1 MSSFLSLKNVSV
13 DFNGI
18 RVVDDVS
25 FDVQKGEI
33 VSLIGPNGS
42 GKTTLVRA
50 ILGLV
55 PCSGKILFKGRAVDA
70 VRESS
75 FLNAI
80 GYVPQRFDF
89 DKTFPLSV
97 REFLDLFPRRFDS
110 IRDQQALCEELHV
123 DVLLDKK
130 LGELSGGQLQRVLI
144 AQALLKNPELLI
156 LDEPTSGVDAEGMKT
171 FYEIVEHLN
180 REHGATIILIS
191 HELSMVYALASSVVC
206 LNRNMVC
213 FGAPDQ
219 VLTDS
224 VLATMYG
231 KNFQRRGHEHH

>member
-1 MSSFLSLKNVSV
+1 MPSFLSLKNVSV
-13 DFNGI
+13 DFNGL

-42 GKTTLVRA
+42 GKTTLIRA
-50 ILGLV
+50 MLGLI
-55 PCSGKILFKGRAVDA
+55 PYQGKIQLRGKTLSDNLSAV
-70 VRESS
+70 
-75 FLNAI
+75 

-97 REFLDLFPRRFDS
+97 QEFLNLFPRRFDS
-110 IRDQQALCEELHV
+110 IRDEQALCEELRV
-123 DVLLDKK
+123 DALLDKK